1 MGRFPTCSSPVRH
14 GYSRKSPV
22 RLACIRHAASVNPE
36 PGSNSPP
43 KMLASASE
51 LAEGLCFTLCVRRPR
66 CASSPKHPTRMPLD
80 QTRRS
85 SIFGRPLGI
94 PCLIAPPPIGNPCV
108 SQLLPGNQPVKVRR
122 FDHRPKHNP
131 HNEGRLIYHVP
142 LPVSRKDQDRLRAL
156 TAAAGAPPSSEGRSI
171 YHAPNVESSSFE
183 RGVEERFRLRISYET
198 GAVDARRDEVKI

>member
-1 MGRFPTCSSPVRH
+1 
-14 GYSRKSPV
+14 
-22 RLACIRHAASVNPE
+22 L
-36 PGSNSPP
+36 PP
-43 KMLASASE
+43 PANWPKDFV
-51 LAEGLCFTLCVRRPR
+51 FTLCVRRPR

-198 GAVDARRDEVKI
+198 GAVDARRDEVKL